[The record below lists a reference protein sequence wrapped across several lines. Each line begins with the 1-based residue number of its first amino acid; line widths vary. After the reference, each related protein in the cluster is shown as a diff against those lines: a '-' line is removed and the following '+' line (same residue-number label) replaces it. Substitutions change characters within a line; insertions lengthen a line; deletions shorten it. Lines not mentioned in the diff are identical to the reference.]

1 MAETFLERYNDEL
14 FSLRRRAEKF
24 ARAFPKIAG
33 RLRLSGDVADDPH
46 VERIIQSFAYSAARV
61 RQKLDD
67 EFPELTDS
75 LLETLYPHYLA
86 PVPPMSIVHFAP
98 GATLSAM
105 QLLPRHTD
113 IVSEPVGGD
122 PCQFR
127 TTQDVEV
134 VPLTVSAATL
144 TGLPLDAPP
153 APFAGAAGVLR
164 LSLRSTAPTQA
175 SMAGLG
181 IKRLSFFIASAWAQ
195 AATLFELLANHC
207 IGMALARHSEDRN
220 AIFLP
225 AENLKPMGF
234 DPEQAMLPTA
244 SGSFAGYRLLTEFF
258 TLPQKFLFLSVNGM
272 DRWPGD
278 DVELYIY
285 LDSSDARLERMVSAS
300 DIALNAS
307 PVINLFQQSSEPM
320 TLDGSR
326 TEYPLLPDSR
336 RQHTREIYTIEQV
349 RLSTPSGEEQT
360 ARPFFGRSQKSA
372 NNSVFWQA
380 IRRFD
385 EDDGSSDTQI
395 AFVDRDK
402 GPLEPVGMTASV
414 DTLCLNRDLVGQ
426 LPFGG
431 GHPHLQFVKR
441 NEAIDTIKA
450 LLPPTPTIRVH
461 EKVARQWRL
470 VSHLLLNHLSLFDND
485 GSALKDILSLY
496 ALRDAPETRQL
507 VEAISRVEARHTLAR
522 LGPAM
527 VPGTEI
533 TIEFDPAMI
542 DRPAAFIFGSVLD
555 HFCGLYTSVNSFTRL
570 TLTMRGQSEPIVRWP
585 ARAAE
590 RPLL

>member
-14 FSLRRRAEKF
+14 FALRRRAEKF

-86 PVPPMSIVHFAP
+86 PVPPMSIVQFAP
-98 GATLSAM
+98 GATLAGM

-113 IVSEPVGGD
+113 IVTEPVGGD

-127 TTQDVEV
+127 TTQDVEI
-134 VPLTVSAATL
+134 VPMTVSTASL
-144 TGLPLDAPP
+144 TGLPLDAPA

-164 LSLRSTAPTQA
+164 LSLRSTAPKQD

-181 IKRLSFFIASAWAQ
+181 VKRLTFFIASAWAQ
-195 AATLFELLANHC
+195 AAALFELLANHC

-220 AIFLP
+220 AVFLP
-225 AENLKPMGF
+225 AENLRPLGF
-234 DPEQAMLPTA
+234 APEQAMLPTA
-244 SGSFAGYRLLTEFF
+244 PGSFAGYRLLTEFF
-258 TLPQKFLFLSVNGM
+258 TLPQKFLFLEVSGM
-272 DRWPGD
+272 DRWQGD

-285 LDSSDARLERMVSAS
+285 LDSSDARLERMISAS
-300 DIALNAS
+300 DIVLNAT
-307 PVINLFQQSSEPM
+307 PVINLFRQSSEPL

-326 TEYPLLPDSR
+326 TEYSLLPDSR
-336 RQHTREIYTIEQV
+336 RQTTREIYMVEQV
-349 RLSTPSGEEQT
+349 RLSAASGEEQD
-360 ARPFFGRSQKSA
+360 ARPFFGSSQRGA
-372 NNSVFWQA
+372 NSSVFWQA
-380 IRRFD
+380 VRRFD

-395 AFVDRDK
+395 AFVDRNR
-402 GPLEPVGMTASV
+402 GPLEPTGLTASV
-414 DTLCLNRDLVGQ
+414 DTLCLNRDLASQ

-431 GHPHLQFVKR
+431 GHPHLQLVKR
-441 NEAIDTIKA
+441 SESVAEIKA
-450 LLPPTPTIRVH
+450 LLPPTPAIRIH
-461 EKVARQWRL
+461 EKLARQWRL

-507 VEAISRVEARHTLAR
+507 VEAISRVEAKHALAR

-527 VPGTEI
+527 VPGTDV

-542 DRPAAFIFGSVLD
+542 DRAAAFIFGSIID

>member
-14 FSLRRRAEKF
+14 FALRRRAEKF

-86 PVPPMSIVHFAP
+86 PVPPMSIVQFTP
-98 GATLSAM
+98 GATLAGM

-113 IVSEPVGGD
+113 IVTEPVGGD

-127 TTQDVEV
+127 TTQDVEI
-134 VPLTVSAATL
+134 VPMTVSTASL
-144 TGLPLDAPP
+144 TGLPLDAPA

-164 LSLRSTAPTQA
+164 LSLRSTAPKQD

-181 IKRLSFFIASAWAQ
+181 VKRLTFFIASAWAQ
-195 AATLFELLANHC
+195 AAALFELLANHC

-220 AIFLP
+220 AVFLP
-225 AENLKPMGF
+225 AENLRPLGF
-234 DPEQAMLPTA
+234 APEQAMLPTA
-244 SGSFAGYRLLTEFF
+244 PGSFAGYRLLTEFF
-258 TLPQKFLFLSVNGM
+258 TLPQKFLFLEVSGM
-272 DRWPGD
+272 DRWQGD

-285 LDSSDARLERMVSAS
+285 LDSSDARLERMISAS
-300 DIALNAS
+300 DIVLNAS
-307 PVINLFQQSSEPM
+307 PVINLFRQSSEPL

-326 TEYPLLPDSR
+326 TEYSLLPDSR
-336 RQHTREIYTIEQV
+336 RQTTREIYIVEQV
-349 RLSTPSGEEQT
+349 RLSAASGEEQD
-360 ARPFFGRSQKSA
+360 ARPFFGSSQRGA
-372 NNSVFWQA
+372 NSSVFWQA
-380 IRRFD
+380 VRRFD

-395 AFVDRDK
+395 AFVDRNR
-402 GPLEPVGMTASV
+402 GPLEPTGLTASV
-414 DTLCLNRDLVGQ
+414 ETLCLNRDLASQ

-431 GHPHLQFVKR
+431 GHPHLQLVKR
-441 NEAIDTIKA
+441 SESVGEIKA
-450 LLPPTPTIRVH
+450 LLPPTPAIRIH
-461 EKVARQWRL
+461 EKLARQWRL

-507 VEAISRVEARHTLAR
+507 VEAISRVEAKHALAR

-527 VPGTEI
+527 VPGTDV

-542 DRPAAFIFGSVLD
+542 DRAAAFIFGSIID

>member
-14 FSLRRRAEKF
+14 FALRRRAEKF

-86 PVPPMSIVHFAP
+86 PVPPMSIVQFAP
-98 GATLSAM
+98 GATLAGM

-113 IVSEPVGGD
+113 IVTEPVGGD

-127 TTQDVEV
+127 TTQDVEI
-134 VPLTVSAATL
+134 VPMTVNAASL
-144 TGLPLDAPP
+144 TGLPLDAPA

-164 LSLRSTAPTQA
+164 LSLRSTAPKQD

-181 IKRLSFFIASAWAQ
+181 VKRLTFFIASAWAQ
-195 AATLFELLANHC
+195 AAALFELLANHC

-220 AIFLP
+220 AVFLP
-225 AENLKPMGF
+225 AENLRPLGF
-234 DPEQAMLPTA
+234 APEQAMLPTA
-244 SGSFAGYRLLTEFF
+244 PGSFAGYRLLTEFF
-258 TLPQKFLFLSVNGM
+258 TLPQKFLFLEVSGM
-272 DRWPGD
+272 DRWQGD

-285 LDSSDARLERMVSAS
+285 LDSSDARLERMISAS
-300 DIALNAS
+300 DIALNAT
-307 PVINLFQQSSEPM
+307 PVINLFRQSSEPL

-326 TEYPLLPDSR
+326 TEYSLLPDSR
-336 RQHTREIYTIEQV
+336 RQTTREIYMVEQV
-349 RLSTPSGEEQT
+349 RLSAPSGEEQD
-360 ARPFFGRSQKSA
+360 ARPFFGSSQRGA
-372 NNSVFWQA
+372 NSSVFWQA
-380 IRRFD
+380 VRRFD

-395 AFVDRDK
+395 AFVDRNR
-402 GPLEPVGMTASV
+402 GPLEPTGLTASV
-414 DTLCLNRDLVGQ
+414 ETLCLNRDLASQ

-431 GHPHLQFVKR
+431 GHPHLQLVKR
-441 NEAIDTIKA
+441 SESVAEIKA
-450 LLPPTPTIRVH
+450 LLPPTPAIRIH
-461 EKVARQWRL
+461 EKLARQWRL

-507 VEAISRVEARHTLAR
+507 VEAISRVEAKHALAR

-527 VPGTEI
+527 VPGTDV

-542 DRPAAFIFGSVLD
+542 DRAAAFIFGSIID

>member
-14 FSLRRRAEKF
+14 FALRRRAEKF

-86 PVPPMSIVHFAP
+86 PVPPMSIVQFAP
-98 GATLSAM
+98 GATLAGM

-113 IVSEPVGGD
+113 IVTEPVGGD

-127 TTQDVEV
+127 TTQDVEI
-134 VPLTVSAATL
+134 VPMTVSNASL
-144 TGLPLDAPP
+144 TGLPLDAPA

-164 LSLRSTAPTQA
+164 LSLRSTAPKQD

-181 IKRLSFFIASAWAQ
+181 VKRLTFFIASAWAQ

-220 AIFLP
+220 AVFLP
-225 AENLKPMGF
+225 AENLRPLGF
-234 DPEQAMLPTA
+234 APEQAMLPTA
-244 SGSFAGYRLLTEFF
+244 PGSFAGYRLLTEFF
-258 TLPQKFLFLSVNGM
+258 TLPQKFLFLEVSGM
-272 DRWPGD
+272 DRWQGD

-285 LDSSDARLERMVSAS
+285 LDSSDARLERMISAS
-300 DIALNAS
+300 DIVLNAT
-307 PVINLFQQSSEPM
+307 PVINLFRQSSEPL

-326 TEYPLLPDSR
+326 TEYSLLPDSR
-336 RQHTREIYTIEQV
+336 RQTTREIYMIEQV
-349 RLSTPSGEEQT
+349 RLSAASGEEQD
-360 ARPFFGRSQKSA
+360 ARPFFGSSQRGA
-372 NNSVFWQA
+372 NSSVFWQA
-380 IRRFD
+380 VRRFD

-395 AFVDRDK
+395 AFVDRNR
-402 GPLEPVGMTASV
+402 GPLEPTGLTASV
-414 DTLCLNRDLVGQ
+414 DTLCLNRDLASQ

-431 GHPHLQFVKR
+431 GHPHLQLVKR
-441 NEAIDTIKA
+441 SESVAEIKA
-450 LLPPTPTIRVH
+450 LLPPTPAIRIH
-461 EKVARQWRL
+461 EKLARQWRL

-507 VEAISRVEARHTLAR
+507 VEAISRVEAKHALAR

-527 VPGTEI
+527 VPGTDV

-542 DRPAAFIFGSVLD
+542 DRAAAFIFGSIID

>member
-14 FSLRRRAEKF
+14 FALRRRAEKF

-86 PVPPMSIVHFAP
+86 PVPPMSIVQFAP
-98 GATLSAM
+98 GATLAGM

-113 IVSEPVGGD
+113 IVTEPVGGD

-127 TTQDVEV
+127 TTQDVEI
-134 VPLTVSAATL
+134 VPITVSTASL
-144 TGLPLDAPP
+144 TGLPLDAPA

-164 LSLRSTAPTQA
+164 LSLRSTAPKQD

-181 IKRLSFFIASAWAQ
+181 VNRLTFFIASAWAQ
-195 AATLFELLANHC
+195 AAALFELLANHC

-220 AIFLP
+220 AVFLP
-225 AENLKPMGF
+225 AENLRPLGF
-234 DPEQAMLPTA
+234 APEQAMLPTA
-244 SGSFAGYRLLTEFF
+244 PGSFAGYRLLTEFF
-258 TLPQKFLFLSVNGM
+258 TLPQKFLFLEVSGM
-272 DRWPGD
+272 DRWQGD

-285 LDSSDARLERMVSAS
+285 LDTSDARLERMISAS
-300 DIALNAS
+300 DIALNAT
-307 PVINLFQQSSEPM
+307 PVINLFRQSSEPL

-326 TEYPLLPDSR
+326 TEYSLLPDSR
-336 RQHTREIYTIEQV
+336 RQTTREIYMVEQV
-349 RLSTPSGEEQT
+349 RLSAPSGEEQD
-360 ARPFFGRSQKSA
+360 ARPFFGSSQRGA
-372 NNSVFWQA
+372 NSSVFWQA
-380 IRRFD
+380 VRRFD

-395 AFVDRDK
+395 AFVDRNR
-402 GPLEPVGMTASV
+402 GPLEPTGLTASV
-414 DTLCLNRDLVGQ
+414 ETLCLNRDLASQ

-431 GHPHLQFVKR
+431 GHPHLQLVKR
-441 NEAIDTIKA
+441 SESVAEIKA
-450 LLPPTPTIRVH
+450 LLPPTPAIRIH
-461 EKVARQWRL
+461 EKLARQWRL

-507 VEAISRVEARHTLAR
+507 VEAISRVEAKHALAR

-527 VPGTEI
+527 VPGTDV

-542 DRPAAFIFGSVLD
+542 DRAAAFIFGSIID

>member
-14 FSLRRRAEKF
+14 FALRRRAEKF

-86 PVPPMSIVHFAP
+86 PVPPMSIVQFTP
-98 GATLSAM
+98 GATLAGM

-113 IVSEPVGGD
+113 IVTEPVGGD

-127 TTQDVEV
+127 TTQDVEI
-134 VPLTVSAATL
+134 VPMTVSTASL
-144 TGLPLDAPP
+144 TGLPLDAPA

-164 LSLRSTAPTQA
+164 LSLRSTAPKQD

-181 IKRLSFFIASAWAQ
+181 VKRLTFFIASAWAQ
-195 AATLFELLANHC
+195 AAALFELLANHC
-207 IGMALARHSEDRN
+207 IGLALARHSEDRN
-220 AIFLP
+220 AVFLP
-225 AENLKPMGF
+225 AENLRPLGF
-234 DPEQAMLPTA
+234 APEQAMLPTA
-244 SGSFAGYRLLTEFF
+244 PGSFAGYRLLTEFF
-258 TLPQKFLFLSVNGM
+258 TLPQKFLFLEVSGM
-272 DRWPGD
+272 DRWQGD

-285 LDSSDARLERMVSAS
+285 LDSSDARLERMISAS
-300 DIALNAS
+300 DIVLNAS
-307 PVINLFQQSSEPM
+307 PVINLFRQSSEPL

-326 TEYPLLPDSR
+326 TEYSLLPDSR
-336 RQHTREIYTIEQV
+336 RQTTREIYMVEQV
-349 RLSTPSGEEQT
+349 RLSAASGEEQD
-360 ARPFFGRSQKSA
+360 ARPFFGSSQRGA
-372 NNSVFWQA
+372 NSSVFWQA
-380 IRRFD
+380 VRRFD

-395 AFVDRDK
+395 AFVDRNR
-402 GPLEPVGMTASV
+402 GPLEPTGLTASV
-414 DTLCLNRDLVGQ
+414 ETLCLNRDLASQ

-431 GHPHLQFVKR
+431 GHPHLQLVKR
-441 NEAIDTIKA
+441 SESVGEIKA
-450 LLPPTPTIRVH
+450 LLPPTPAIRIH
-461 EKVARQWRL
+461 EKLARQWRL

-507 VEAISRVEARHTLAR
+507 VEAISRVEAKHALAR

-527 VPGTEI
+527 VPGTDV

-542 DRPAAFIFGSVLD
+542 DRAAAFIFGSIID

>member
-14 FSLRRRAEKF
+14 FALRRRAEKF

-86 PVPPMSIVHFAP
+86 PVPPMSIVQFTP
-98 GATLSAM
+98 GATLAGM

-113 IVSEPVGGD
+113 IVTEPVGGD

-127 TTQDVEV
+127 TTQDVEI
-134 VPLTVSAATL
+134 VPMTVSTASL
-144 TGLPLDAPP
+144 TGLPLDAPA

-164 LSLRSTAPTQA
+164 LSLRSTAPKQD

-181 IKRLSFFIASAWAQ
+181 VKRLTFFIASAWAQ
-195 AATLFELLANHC
+195 AAALFELLANHC

-220 AIFLP
+220 AVFLP
-225 AENLKPMGF
+225 AENLRPLGF
-234 DPEQAMLPTA
+234 APEQAMLPTA
-244 SGSFAGYRLLTEFF
+244 PGSFAGYRLLTEFF
-258 TLPQKFLFLSVNGM
+258 TLPQKFLFLEVSGM
-272 DRWPGD
+272 DRWQGD

-285 LDSSDARLERMVSAS
+285 LDSSDARLERMISAS
-300 DIALNAS
+300 DIVLNAS
-307 PVINLFQQSSEPM
+307 PVINLFRQSSEPL

-326 TEYPLLPDSR
+326 TEYSLLPDSR
-336 RQHTREIYTIEQV
+336 RQTTREIYMVEQV
-349 RLSTPSGEEQT
+349 RLSAASGEEQD
-360 ARPFFGRSQKSA
+360 ARPFFGSSQRGA
-372 NNSVFWQA
+372 NSSVFWQA
-380 IRRFD
+380 VRRFD

-395 AFVDRDK
+395 AFVDRNR
-402 GPLEPVGMTASV
+402 GPLEPTGLTASV
-414 DTLCLNRDLVGQ
+414 ETLCLNRDLASQ

-431 GHPHLQFVKR
+431 GHPHLQLVKR
-441 NEAIDTIKA
+441 SESVGEIKA
-450 LLPPTPTIRVH
+450 LLPPTPAIRIH
-461 EKVARQWRL
+461 EKLARQWRL

-507 VEAISRVEARHTLAR
+507 VEAISRVEAKHALAR

-527 VPGTEI
+527 VPGTDVTSEL
-533 TIEFDPAMI
+533 DPAML
-542 DRPAAFIFGSVLD
+542 DRAAAVIFGSSID
-555 HFCGLYTSVNSFTRL
+555 HFCGLYTSVNTFTRL

>member
-14 FSLRRRAEKF
+14 FALRRRAEKF

-86 PVPPMSIVHFAP
+86 PVPPMSIVQFAP
-98 GATLSAM
+98 GATLAGM

-113 IVSEPVGGD
+113 IVTEPVGGD

-127 TTQDVEV
+127 TTQDVEI
-134 VPLTVSAATL
+134 VPMTVSNASL
-144 TGLPLDAPP
+144 TGLPLDAP
-153 APFAGAAGVLR
+153 ATPFAGAAGVLR
-164 LSLRSTAPTQA
+164 LSLRSTAPKQD

-181 IKRLSFFIASAWAQ
+181 VKRLTFFIASAWAQ
-195 AATLFELLANHC
+195 AAALFELLANHC

-220 AIFLP
+220 AVFLA
-225 AENLKPMGF
+225 AENLRPLGF
-234 DPEQAMLPTA
+234 APEQAMLPTA
-244 SGSFAGYRLLTEFF
+244 PGSFAGYRLLTEFF
-258 TLPQKFLFLSVNGM
+258 TLPQKFLFLEVSGM
-272 DRWPGD
+272 DRWQGD

-285 LDSSDARLERMVSAS
+285 LDSSDARLERMISAS
-300 DIALNAS
+300 DIVLNAT
-307 PVINLFQQSSEPM
+307 PVINLFRQSSEPL

-326 TEYPLLPDSR
+326 TEYSLLPDSR
-336 RQHTREIYTIEQV
+336 RQTTREIYMVEQV
-349 RLSTPSGEEQT
+349 RLSAASGEEQD
-360 ARPFFGRSQKSA
+360 ARPFFGSSQRGA
-372 NNSVFWQA
+372 NSSVFWQA
-380 IRRFD
+380 VRRFD

-395 AFVDRDK
+395 AFVDRNR
-402 GPLEPVGMTASV
+402 GPLEPTGLTASV
-414 DTLCLNRDLVGQ
+414 DTLCLNRDLASQ

-431 GHPHLQFVKR
+431 GHPHLQLVKR
-441 NEAIDTIKA
+441 SESVAEIKA
-450 LLPPTPTIRVH
+450 LLPPTPAIRIH
-461 EKVARQWRL
+461 EKLARQWRL

-507 VEAISRVEARHTLAR
+507 VEAISRVEAKHALAR

-527 VPGTEI
+527 VPGTDVK
-533 TIEFDPAMI
+533 IEFDPAMI
-542 DRPAAFIFGSVLD
+542 DRAAAFIFGSIID

>member
-14 FSLRRRAEKF
+14 FALRRRAEKF

-86 PVPPMSIVHFAP
+86 PVPPMSIVQFTP
-98 GATLSAM
+98 GATLAGM

-113 IVSEPVGGD
+113 IVTEPVGGD

-127 TTQDVEV
+127 TTQDVEI
-134 VPLTVSAATL
+134 VPMTVSNASL
-144 TGLPLDAPP
+144 TGLPLDAPA

-164 LSLRSTAPTQA
+164 LSLRSTAPKQD

-181 IKRLSFFIASAWAQ
+181 VKRLTFFIASAWAQ
-195 AATLFELLANHC
+195 AAALFELLANHC

-220 AIFLP
+220 AVFLP
-225 AENLKPMGF
+225 AENLRPLGF
-234 DPEQAMLPTA
+234 APEQAMLPTA
-244 SGSFAGYRLLTEFF
+244 PGSFAGYRLLTEFF
-258 TLPQKFLFLSVNGM
+258 TLPQKFLFLEVSGM
-272 DRWPGD
+272 DRWQGD

-285 LDSSDARLERMVSAS
+285 LDSSDARLERMISAS
-300 DIALNAS
+300 DIVLNAT
-307 PVINLFQQSSEPM
+307 PVINLFRQSSEPL

-326 TEYPLLPDSR
+326 TEYSLLPDSR
-336 RQHTREIYTIEQV
+336 RQTTREIYMVEQV
-349 RLSTPSGEEQT
+349 RLSAASGEEQD
-360 ARPFFGRSQKSA
+360 ARPFFGSSQRGA
-372 NNSVFWQA
+372 NSSVFWQA
-380 IRRFD
+380 VRRFD

-395 AFVDRDK
+395 AFVDRNR
-402 GPLEPVGMTASV
+402 GPLEPTGLTASV
-414 DTLCLNRDLVGQ
+414 DTLCLNRDLASQ

-431 GHPHLQFVKR
+431 GHPHLQLVKR
-441 NEAIDTIKA
+441 SESVAEIKA
-450 LLPPTPTIRVH
+450 LLPPTPAIRIH
-461 EKVARQWRL
+461 EKLARQWRL

-507 VEAISRVEARHTLAR
+507 VEAISRVEAKHALAR

-527 VPGTEI
+527 VPGTDV

-542 DRPAAFIFGSVLD
+542 DRAAAFIFGSIID

>member
-14 FSLRRRAEKF
+14 FALRRRAEKF

-86 PVPPMSIVHFAP
+86 PVPPMSIVQFTP
-98 GATLSAM
+98 GATLAGM

-113 IVSEPVGGD
+113 IVTEPVGGD

-127 TTQDVEV
+127 TTQDVEI
-134 VPLTVSAATL
+134 VPMTVSTASL
-144 TGLPLDAPP
+144 TGLPLDAPA

-164 LSLRSTAPTQA
+164 LSLRSTAPKQD

-181 IKRLSFFIASAWAQ
+181 VKRLTFFIASAWAQ
-195 AATLFELLANHC
+195 AAALFELLANHC

-220 AIFLP
+220 AVFLP
-225 AENLKPMGF
+225 AENLRPLGF
-234 DPEQAMLPTA
+234 APEQAMLPTA
-244 SGSFAGYRLLTEFF
+244 PGSFAGYRLLTEFF
-258 TLPQKFLFLSVNGM
+258 TLPQKFLFLEVSGM
-272 DRWPGD
+272 DRWQGD

-285 LDSSDARLERMVSAS
+285 LDSSDARLERMISAS
-300 DIALNAS
+300 DIVLNAS
-307 PVINLFQQSSEPM
+307 PVINLFRQSSEPL

-326 TEYPLLPDSR
+326 TEYSLLPDSR
-336 RQHTREIYTIEQV
+336 RQTTREIYMVEQV
-349 RLSTPSGEEQT
+349 RLSAASGEEQD
-360 ARPFFGRSQKSA
+360 ARPFFGSSQRGA
-372 NNSVFWQA
+372 NSSVFWQA
-380 IRRFD
+380 VRRFD

-395 AFVDRDK
+395 AFVDRNR
-402 GPLEPVGMTASV
+402 GPLEPTGLTASV
-414 DTLCLNRDLVGQ
+414 ETLCLNRDLASQ

-431 GHPHLQFVKR
+431 GHPHLQLVKR
-441 NEAIDTIKA
+441 SESVGEIKA
-450 LLPPTPTIRVH
+450 LLPPTPAIRIH
-461 EKVARQWRL
+461 EKLARQWRL

-507 VEAISRVEARHTLAR
+507 VEAISRVEAKHALAR

-527 VPGTEI
+527 VPGTDV

-542 DRPAAFIFGSVLD
+542 DRAAAFIFGSIID

>member
-14 FSLRRRAEKF
+14 FALRRRAEKF

-86 PVPPMSIVHFAP
+86 PVPPMSIVQLTP
-98 GATLSAM
+98 GATLAGM

-113 IVSEPVGGD
+113 IVTEPVGGD

-127 TTQDVEV
+127 TTQDVEI
-134 VPLTVSAATL
+134 VPMTVSTASL
-144 TGLPLDAPP
+144 TGLPLDAPA

-164 LSLRSTAPTQA
+164 LSLRSTAPKQD

-181 IKRLSFFIASAWAQ
+181 VKRLTFFIASAWAQ
-195 AATLFELLANHC
+195 AAALFELLANHC

-220 AIFLP
+220 AVFLP
-225 AENLKPMGF
+225 AENLRPLGF
-234 DPEQAMLPTA
+234 APEQAMLPTA
-244 SGSFAGYRLLTEFF
+244 PGSFAGYRLLTEFF
-258 TLPQKFLFLSVNGM
+258 TLPQKFLFLEVSGM
-272 DRWPGD
+272 DRWQGD

-285 LDSSDARLERMVSAS
+285 LDSSDARLERMISAS
-300 DIALNAS
+300 DIVLNAS
-307 PVINLFQQSSEPM
+307 PVINLFRQSSEPL

-326 TEYPLLPDSR
+326 TEYSLLPDSR
-336 RQHTREIYTIEQV
+336 RQTTREIYMVEQV
-349 RLSTPSGEEQT
+349 RLSAASGEEQD
-360 ARPFFGRSQKSA
+360 ARPFFGSSQRGA
-372 NNSVFWQA
+372 NSSVFWQA
-380 IRRFD
+380 VRRFD

-395 AFVDRDK
+395 AFVDRNR
-402 GPLEPVGMTASV
+402 GPLEPTGLTASV
-414 DTLCLNRDLVGQ
+414 ETLCLNRDLASQ

-431 GHPHLQFVKR
+431 GHPHLQLVKR
-441 NEAIDTIKA
+441 SESVGEIKA
-450 LLPPTPTIRVH
+450 LLPPTPAIRIH
-461 EKVARQWRL
+461 EKLARQWRL

-507 VEAISRVEARHTLAR
+507 VEAISRVEAKHALAR

-527 VPGTEI
+527 VPGTDV

-542 DRPAAFIFGSVLD
+542 DRAAAFIFGSIID

>member
-14 FSLRRRAEKF
+14 FALRRRAEKF

-86 PVPPMSIVHFAP
+86 PVPPMSIVQFAP
-98 GATLSAM
+98 GATLAGM

-113 IVSEPVGGD
+113 IVTEPVGGD

-127 TTQDVEV
+127 TTQDVEI
-134 VPLTVSAATL
+134 VPMTVSNASL
-144 TGLPLDAPP
+144 TGLPLDAPA

-164 LSLRSTAPTQA
+164 LSLRSTAPKQD

-181 IKRLSFFIASAWAQ
+181 VKRLTFFIASAWAQ
-195 AATLFELLANHC
+195 AAALFELLANHC

-220 AIFLP
+220 AVFLP
-225 AENLKPMGF
+225 AENLRPLGF
-234 DPEQAMLPTA
+234 APEQAMLPTA
-244 SGSFAGYRLLTEFF
+244 PGSFAGYRLLTEFF
-258 TLPQKFLFLSVNGM
+258 TLPQKFLFLEVSGM
-272 DRWPGD
+272 DRWQGD

-285 LDSSDARLERMVSAS
+285 LDSSDARLERMISAS
-300 DIALNAS
+300 DIVLNAT
-307 PVINLFQQSSEPM
+307 PVINLFRQSSEPL

-326 TEYPLLPDSR
+326 TEYSLLPDSR
-336 RQHTREIYTIEQV
+336 RQTTREIYMVEQV
-349 RLSTPSGEEQT
+349 RLSAASGEEQD
-360 ARPFFGRSQKSA
+360 ARPFFGSSQRGA
-372 NNSVFWQA
+372 NSSVFWQA
-380 IRRFD
+380 VRRFD

-395 AFVDRDK
+395 AFVDRNR
-402 GPLEPVGMTASV
+402 GPLEPTGLTASV
-414 DTLCLNRDLVGQ
+414 DTLCLNRDLASQ

-431 GHPHLQFVKR
+431 GHPHLQLVKR
-441 NEAIDTIKA
+441 SESVAEIKA
-450 LLPPTPTIRVH
+450 LLPPTPAIRIH
-461 EKVARQWRL
+461 EKLARQWRL

-507 VEAISRVEARHTLAR
+507 VEAISRVEAKHALAR

-527 VPGTEI
+527 VPGTDV

-542 DRPAAFIFGSVLD
+542 DRAAAFIFGSIID

>member
-14 FSLRRRAEKF
+14 FALRRRAEKF

-86 PVPPMSIVHFAP
+86 PVPPMSIVQFAP
-98 GATLSAM
+98 GATLAGM

-113 IVSEPVGGD
+113 IVTEPVGGD

-127 TTQDVEV
+127 TTQDVEI
-134 VPLTVSAATL
+134 VPMTVSNASL
-144 TGLPLDAPP
+144 TGLPLDAPA

-164 LSLRSTAPTQA
+164 LSLRSTAPKQD

-181 IKRLSFFIASAWAQ
+181 VKRLTFFIASAWAQ
-195 AATLFELLANHC
+195 AAALFELLANHC

-220 AIFLP
+220 AVFLP
-225 AENLKPMGF
+225 AENLRPLGF
-234 DPEQAMLPTA
+234 APEQAMLPTA
-244 SGSFAGYRLLTEFF
+244 PGSFAGYRLLTEFF
-258 TLPQKFLFLSVNGM
+258 TLPQKFLFLEVSGM
-272 DRWPGD
+272 DRWQGD

-285 LDSSDARLERMVSAS
+285 LDSSDARLERMISAS
-300 DIALNAS
+300 DIVLNAT
-307 PVINLFQQSSEPM
+307 PVINLFRQSSEPL

-326 TEYPLLPDSR
+326 TEYSLLPDSR
-336 RQHTREIYTIEQV
+336 RQTTREIYMIEQV
-349 RLSTPSGEEQT
+349 RLSAASGEEQD
-360 ARPFFGRSQKSA
+360 ARPFFGSSQRGA
-372 NNSVFWQA
+372 NSSVFWQA
-380 IRRFD
+380 VRRFD

-395 AFVDRDK
+395 AFVDRNR
-402 GPLEPVGMTASV
+402 GPLEPTGLTASV
-414 DTLCLNRDLVGQ
+414 DTLCLNRDLASQ

-431 GHPHLQFVKR
+431 GHPHLQLVKR
-441 NEAIDTIKA
+441 SESVAEIKA
-450 LLPPTPTIRVH
+450 LLPPTPAIRIH
-461 EKVARQWRL
+461 EKLARQWRL

-507 VEAISRVEARHTLAR
+507 VEAISRVEAKHALAR

-527 VPGTEI
+527 VPGTDV

-542 DRPAAFIFGSVLD
+542 DRAAAFIFGSIID

>member
-14 FSLRRRAEKF
+14 FALRRRAEKF

-86 PVPPMSIVHFAP
+86 PVPPMSIVQFAP
-98 GATLSAM
+98 GATLASM

-113 IVSEPVGGD
+113 IVTEPVGGD

-127 TTQDVEV
+127 TTQDVEI
-134 VPLTVSAATL
+134 VPMTVSNASL
-144 TGLPLDAPP
+144 TGLPLDAPA

-164 LSLRSTAPTQA
+164 LSLRSTAPKQD

-181 IKRLSFFIASAWAQ
+181 VKRLTFFIASAWAQ
-195 AATLFELLANHC
+195 AAALFELLANHC

-220 AIFLP
+220 AVFLP
-225 AENLKPMGF
+225 AENLRPLGF
-234 DPEQAMLPTA
+234 APEQAMLPTA
-244 SGSFAGYRLLTEFF
+244 PGSFAGYRLLTEFF
-258 TLPQKFLFLSVNGM
+258 TLPQKFLFLEVSGM
-272 DRWPGD
+272 DRWQGD

-285 LDSSDARLERMVSAS
+285 LDSSDARLERMISAS
-300 DIALNAS
+300 DIVLNAT
-307 PVINLFQQSSEPM
+307 PVINLFRQSSEPL

-326 TEYPLLPDSR
+326 TEYSLLPDSR
-336 RQHTREIYTIEQV
+336 RQTTREIYMVEQV
-349 RLSTPSGEEQT
+349 RLSAASGEEQD
-360 ARPFFGRSQKSA
+360 ARPFFGSSQRGA
-372 NNSVFWQA
+372 NSSVFWQA
-380 IRRFD
+380 VRRFD

-395 AFVDRDK
+395 AFVDRNR
-402 GPLEPVGMTASV
+402 GPLEPTGLTASV
-414 DTLCLNRDLVGQ
+414 DTLCLNRDLASQ

-431 GHPHLQFVKR
+431 GHPHLQLVKR
-441 NEAIDTIKA
+441 SESVAEIKA
-450 LLPPTPTIRVH
+450 LLPPTPAIRIH
-461 EKVARQWRL
+461 EKLARQWRL

-507 VEAISRVEARHTLAR
+507 VEAISRVEAKHALAR

-527 VPGTEI
+527 VPGTDV

-542 DRPAAFIFGSVLD
+542 DRAAAFIFGSIID

>member
-14 FSLRRRAEKF
+14 FALRRRAEKF

-86 PVPPMSIVHFAP
+86 PVPPMSIVQFAP
-98 GATLSAM
+98 GATLAGM

-113 IVSEPVGGD
+113 IVTEPVGGD

-127 TTQDVEV
+127 TTQDVEI
-134 VPLTVSAATL
+134 VPMTVSNASL
-144 TGLPLDAPP
+144 TGLPLDAPA

-164 LSLRSTAPTQA
+164 LSLRSTAPKQD
-175 SMAGLG
+175 SMAELG
-181 IKRLSFFIASAWAQ
+181 VKRLTFFIASAWAQ
-195 AATLFELLANHC
+195 AAALFELLANHC

-220 AIFLP
+220 AVFLP
-225 AENLKPMGF
+225 AENLRPLGF
-234 DPEQAMLPTA
+234 APEQAMLPTA
-244 SGSFAGYRLLTEFF
+244 PGSFAGYRLLTEFF
-258 TLPQKFLFLSVNGM
+258 TLPQKFLFLEVSGM
-272 DRWPGD
+272 DRWQGD

-285 LDSSDARLERMVSAS
+285 LDSSDARLERMISAS
-300 DIALNAS
+300 DIVLNAT
-307 PVINLFQQSSEPM
+307 PVINLFRQSSEPL

-326 TEYPLLPDSR
+326 TEYSLLPDSR
-336 RQHTREIYTIEQV
+336 RQTTREIYMVEQV
-349 RLSTPSGEEQT
+349 RLSAASGEEQD
-360 ARPFFGRSQKSA
+360 ARPFFGSSQRGA
-372 NNSVFWQA
+372 NSSVFWQA
-380 IRRFD
+380 VRRFD

-395 AFVDRDK
+395 AFVDRNR
-402 GPLEPVGMTASV
+402 GPLEPTGLTASV
-414 DTLCLNRDLVGQ
+414 DTLCLNRDLASQ

-431 GHPHLQFVKR
+431 GHPHLQLVKR
-441 NEAIDTIKA
+441 SESVAEIKA
-450 LLPPTPTIRVH
+450 LLPPTPAIRIH
-461 EKVARQWRL
+461 EKLARQWRL

-507 VEAISRVEARHTLAR
+507 VEAISRVEAKHALAR

-527 VPGTEI
+527 VPGTDV

-542 DRPAAFIFGSVLD
+542 DRAAAFIFGSIID

>member
-14 FSLRRRAEKF
+14 FALRRRAEKF

-86 PVPPMSIVHFAP
+86 PVPPMSIVQFTP
-98 GATLSAM
+98 GATLAGM

-113 IVSEPVGGD
+113 IVTEPVGGD

-127 TTQDVEV
+127 TTQDVEI
-134 VPLTVSAATL
+134 VPMTVSTASL
-144 TGLPLDAPP
+144 TGLPLDAPA

-164 LSLRSTAPTQA
+164 LSLRSTAPKQD

-181 IKRLSFFIASAWAQ
+181 VKRLTFFIASAWAQ
-195 AATLFELLANHC
+195 AAALFELLANHC

-220 AIFLP
+220 AVFLP
-225 AENLKPMGF
+225 AENLRPLGF
-234 DPEQAMLPTA
+234 APEQAMLPTA
-244 SGSFAGYRLLTEFF
+244 PGSFAGYRLLTEFF
-258 TLPQKFLFLSVNGM
+258 TLPQKFLFLEVSGM
-272 DRWPGD
+272 DRWQGD

-285 LDSSDARLERMVSAS
+285 LDSSDARLERMISAS
-300 DIALNAS
+300 DIVLNAS
-307 PVINLFQQSSEPM
+307 PVINLFRQSSEPL

-326 TEYPLLPDSR
+326 TEYSLLPDSR
-336 RQHTREIYTIEQV
+336 RQTTREIYMVEQV
-349 RLSTPSGEEQT
+349 RLSAASGEEQD
-360 ARPFFGRSQKSA
+360 ARPFFGSSQRGA
-372 NNSVFWQA
+372 NSSVFWQA
-380 IRRFD
+380 VRRFD

-395 AFVDRDK
+395 AFVDRNR
-402 GPLEPVGMTASV
+402 GPLEPTGLTASV
-414 DTLCLNRDLVGQ
+414 ETLCLNRDLASQ

-431 GHPHLQFVKR
+431 GHPHLQLVKR
-441 NEAIDTIKA
+441 SESVGEIKA
-450 LLPPTPTIRVH
+450 LLPPTPAIRIH
-461 EKVARQWRL
+461 EKLARQWRL

-507 VEAISRVEARHTLAR
+507 VEAISRVEAKHALAR

-527 VPGTEI
+527 VPGTDV

-542 DRPAAFIFGSVLD
+542 DRAAAFIFGSIID

-585 ARAAE
+585 AQAAE

>member
-14 FSLRRRAEKF
+14 FALRRRAEKF

-86 PVPPMSIVHFAP
+86 PVPPMSIVQFAP
-98 GATLSAM
+98 GATLAGM

-113 IVSEPVGGD
+113 IVTEPVGGD

-127 TTQDVEV
+127 TTQDVEI
-134 VPLTVSAATL
+134 VPMAVSTASL
-144 TGLPLDAPP
+144 TGLPLDAPA

-164 LSLRSTAPTQA
+164 LSLRSTAPKQD

-181 IKRLSFFIASAWAQ
+181 VNRLTFFIASAWAQ
-195 AATLFELLANHC
+195 AAALFELLANHC

-220 AIFLP
+220 AVFLP
-225 AENLKPMGF
+225 AENLRPLGF
-234 DPEQAMLPTA
+234 APEQAMLPTPP
-244 SGSFAGYRLLTEFF
+244 GSFAGYRLLTEFF
-258 TLPQKFLFLSVNGM
+258 TLPQKFLFLEVSGM
-272 DRWPGD
+272 DRWQGD

-285 LDSSDARLERMVSAS
+285 LDSSDARLERMISAS
-300 DIALNAS
+300 DIALNAT
-307 PVINLFQQSSEPM
+307 PVINLFRQSSEPL

-326 TEYPLLPDSR
+326 TEYSLLPDSR
-336 RQHTREIYTIEQV
+336 RQTTREIYMVEQV
-349 RLSTPSGEEQT
+349 RLSAPSGEEQD
-360 ARPFFGRSQKSA
+360 ARPFFGSSQRGA
-372 NNSVFWQA
+372 NSSVFWQA
-380 IRRFD
+380 VRRFD

-395 AFVDRDK
+395 AFVDRNR
-402 GPLEPVGMTASV
+402 GPLEPTGLTASV
-414 DTLCLNRDLVGQ
+414 ETLCLNRDLASQ

-431 GHPHLQFVKR
+431 GHPHLQLVKR
-441 NEAIDTIKA
+441 SESVAEIKA
-450 LLPPTPTIRVH
+450 LLPPTPAIRIH
-461 EKVARQWRL
+461 EKLARQWRL

-507 VEAISRVEARHTLAR
+507 VEAISRVEAKHALAR

-527 VPGTEI
+527 VPGTDV

-542 DRPAAFIFGSVLD
+542 DRAAAFIFGSIID

>member
-14 FSLRRRAEKF
+14 FALRRRAEKF

-86 PVPPMSIVHFAP
+86 PVPPMSIVQFAP
-98 GATLSAM
+98 GAMLAGM

-113 IVSEPVGGD
+113 IVTEPVGGD

-127 TTQDVEV
+127 TTQDVEI
-134 VPLTVSAATL
+134 VPMTVSTASL
-144 TGLPLDAPP
+144 TGLPLDAPA

-164 LSLRSTAPTQA
+164 LSLRSTAPKQD

-181 IKRLSFFIASAWAQ
+181 VKRLTFFIASAWAQ
-195 AATLFELLANHC
+195 AAALFELLANHC

-220 AIFLP
+220 AVFLP
-225 AENLKPMGF
+225 AENLRPLGF
-234 DPEQAMLPTA
+234 APEQAMLPTA
-244 SGSFAGYRLLTEFF
+244 PGSFAGYRLLTEFF
-258 TLPQKFLFLSVNGM
+258 TLPQKFLFLEVSGM
-272 DRWPGD
+272 DRWQGD

-285 LDSSDARLERMVSAS
+285 LDTSDARLERMISAS
-300 DIALNAS
+300 DIALNAT
-307 PVINLFQQSSEPM
+307 PVINLFRQSSEPL

-326 TEYPLLPDSR
+326 TEYSLLPDSR
-336 RQHTREIYTIEQV
+336 RQTTREIYMVEQV
-349 RLSTPSGEEQT
+349 RLSAPSGEEQD
-360 ARPFFGRSQKSA
+360 ARPFFGSSQRGA
-372 NNSVFWQA
+372 NSSVFWQA
-380 IRRFD
+380 VRRFD

-395 AFVDRDK
+395 AFVDRNR
-402 GPLEPVGMTASV
+402 GPLEPTGLTASV
-414 DTLCLNRDLVGQ
+414 ETLCLNRDLASQ

-431 GHPHLQFVKR
+431 GHPHLQLVKR
-441 NEAIDTIKA
+441 SESVAEIKA
-450 LLPPTPTIRVH
+450 LLPPTPAIRIH
-461 EKVARQWRL
+461 EKLARQWRL

-507 VEAISRVEARHTLAR
+507 VEAISRVEAKHALAR

-527 VPGTEI
+527 VPGTDV

-542 DRPAAFIFGSVLD
+542 DRAAAFIFGSIID